1 MERLQGSFRAQPVQG
16 DLIDTRQ
23 TTQLTEGPVVQ
34 RELTGRSNGQTELT
48 GIQDNGSHRFRWL
61 PAFHR
66 VFLQRAA
73 VLRELVKGIERLI
86 RRSRKQFAGSPHKIG
101 HGTISKTG
109 HWETE
114 KPQEKPNVAP
124 PVLTHASLANAY
136 CRPRIRGCR
145 CEFFYPYLNVKDHVS
160 IAL

>member
-1 MERLQGSFRAQPVQG
+1 
-16 DLIDTRQ
+16 
-23 TTQLTEGPVVQ
+23 
-34 RELTGRSNGQTELT
+34 LTGRTDRETELAI
-48 GIQDNGSHRFRWL
+48 IQDCGSHRFWWL
-61 PAFHR
+61 PAIDRMFP
-66 VFLQRAA
+66 QRAA
-73 VLRELVKGIERLI
+73 VLTKLIKRIKRLI
-86 RRSRKQFAGSPHKIG
+86 GRSRKQFAGSPHKIG

-109 HWETE
+109 HRETE

-136 CRPRIRGCR
+136 CRPRIRECR